1 MAKKKFQEA
10 HWRPVPA
17 LPFDLPQEEQ
27 LAELRIAVNVT
38 RYNLAVAHDE
48 FDRAWKHYEFVE
60 QQQAPHTFQVMAQ
73 DRDGSPS
80 TTPRKCSLCFTERS
94 DPRHGPVEPHD
105 FVPLR
110 QSLVRHTECMLC
122 GLSQT
127 APVHQSHRQQ
137 RKKPQPPPGF
147 SKAEHRKRDLEV
159 ALKRRP

>member
-60 QQQAPHTFQVMAQ
+60 QQQAPHT
-73 DRDGSPS
+73 
-80 TTPRKCSLCFTERS
+80 L
-94 DPRHGPVEPHD
+94 
-105 FVPLR
+105 
-110 QSLVRHTECMLC
+110 
-122 GLSQT
+122 
-127 APVHQSHRQQ
+127 
-137 RKKPQPPPGF
+137 RKKTVRKKVQPPPGF